1 MHTELCLRFTLSDS
15 LPLAVIGNN
24 VSFETSSSSAT
35 SAQSLPPPASSTPPL
50 GILPSLVQHLMTTR
64 PRSRANVT
72 LACAICLLPLSL
84 LPHPPTAAAL
94 DAACASHVASAA
106 AALVAGFTRAEENA
120 CSSLCALALGSTL
133 GNRDAMRA
141 QAAAAAG
148 MKMKV
153 RLLRGDL
160 EGVVLAVANA
170 SASNAHHVKTCG
182 ELAAAAAAAA
192 AAAVGG
198 AVGSTA
204 VRLDCMMA
212 PLLIYAPIRSFPPC
226 LNTHAFMLFLHSIIS
241 TAMLAL
247 EFPCPPPA
255 FPLPTP
261 PLPSSATALHHPAE
275 RTGAFPP

>member
-1 MHTELCLRFTLSDS
+1 
-15 LPLAVIGNN
+15 
-24 VSFETSSSSAT
+24 
-35 SAQSLPPPASSTPPL
+35 
-50 GILPSLVQHLMTTR
+50 MTTR

-182 ELAAAAAAAA
+182 EFAAAAAAAA

-212 PLLIYAPIRSFPPC
+212 PLLIYAPIRLFPPC
-226 LNTHAFMLFLHSIIS
+226 LNTHAFMLFLHSITS

-255 FPLPTP
+255 SPLPTP